1 MAVDGAL
8 GGVVAGAAAASAS
21 TSASDFPGA
30 FDAALAALAATP
42 LSQAMRADPWLY
54 PLVEI
59 VHIFGFAVLV
69 GSVVLFDLRVLGF
82 ARGLPVQALAHHLLR
97 WGVAAL
103 LLIVPAG
110 LLLFSAHPGELARN
124 PAFQWKL
131 ALIAA
136 AGLNALAFHVFPYRG
151 VAGWNRE
158 LPAPPA
164 ARFHAALSI
173 LLWVGVITCG
183 RLLAYL

>member
-1 MAVDGAL
+1 MASGGA
-8 GGVVAGAAAASAS
+8 SS
-21 TSASDFPGA
+21 W
-30 FDAALAALAATP
+30 LAWLADTP
-42 LSQAMRADPWLY
+42 ISQAMRSNPWLY

-82 ARGLPVQALAHHLLR
+82 ARGLPVAMLARHLLR

-124 PAFQWKL
+124 PAFQLKL
-131 ALIAA
+131 VLIAA
-136 AGLNALAFHVFPYRG
+136 AGLNALAFHVFPYRS
-151 VAGWNRE
+151 VARWERDT
-158 LPAPPA
+158 PAPPA
-164 ARFHAALSI
+164 ARVHALLSI
-173 LLWVGVITCG
+173 LLWLGVITCG

>member
-1 MAVDGAL
+1 MAF
-8 GGVVAGAAAASAS
+8 AAAAWLE
-21 TSASDFPGA
+21 G
-30 FDAALAALAATP
+30 TP
-42 LSQAMRADPWLY
+42 LSQAMRGDPWLY
-54 PLVEI
+54 PAVEI

-82 ARGLPVQALAHHLLR
+82 ACGIPVRPLARHLLR
-97 WGVAAL
+97 WAIAAL

-110 LLLFSAHPGELARN
+110 LLLFAAHPGELARN
-124 PAFQWKL
+124 PAFQLKL

-136 AGLNALAFHVFPYRG
+136 AGLNALAFHVFPYRR
-151 VAGWNRE
+151 VANWERDA
-158 LPAPPA
+158 PAPPA
-164 ARFHAALSI
+164 ARAQALLSI